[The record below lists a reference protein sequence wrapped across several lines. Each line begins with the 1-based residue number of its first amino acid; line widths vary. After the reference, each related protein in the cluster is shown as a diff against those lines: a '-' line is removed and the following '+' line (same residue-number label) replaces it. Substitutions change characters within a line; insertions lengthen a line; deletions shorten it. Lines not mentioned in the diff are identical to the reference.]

1 MSDFKAKCTKFDL
14 NWRSAPDLAGGAYS
28 APADPQLYLRGLTF
42 KEREEEDGEGK
53 GREVKRRGREGRGGG
68 EASLPPP
75 NILA

>member
-14 NWRSAPDLAGGAYS
+14 NWRSAPDLAGGAYN

-42 KEREEEDGEGK
+42 KEREEEEGK
-53 GREVKRRGREGRGGG
+53 GREVKRRGREGRGRG
-68 EASLPPP
+68 EASLPPQ

>member
-1 MSDFKAKCTKFDL
+1 MHQI
-14 NWRSAPDLAGGAYS
+14 RSELEVRPRPRWGSLQR
-28 APADPQLYLRGLTF
+28 PRRPQLYLRGLTF